1 MPKGL
6 TMKYI
11 KMRSQGKIMIKNI
24 RFDKNFSNHMINQ

>member
-11 KMRSQGKIMIKNI
+11 KTRSQGKIVIKNI
-24 RFDKNFSNHMINQ
+24 RFDKTLAIIG